1 MLVALLVFI
10 ALALVG
16 RVSRPPDQGQGA
28 WLLWRENQ
36 EDRRDDG

>member
-1 MLVALLVFI
+1 MIVALLVFV

-16 RVSRPPDQGQGA
+16 RVSRPPADEGA

>member
-1 MLVALLVFI
+1 MLVALLVFV

-16 RVSRPPDQGQGA
+16 RVSGPPPDEGA

>member
-1 MLVALLVFI
+1 MLVALLVFV

-16 RVSRPPDQGQGA
+16 RVSRSPTDEGA
-28 WLLWRENQ
+28 WLLWLENQ